1 MPCRLL
7 WQGLLSSELLSAP
20 VADYVVSVFN
30 HTSFHESRKADQ
42 ASTLHTVPMPSLCLV
57 QFEVVLNRD
66 GIFTKDAS
74 FHPENLKN
82 LLDFTRKPTIHIY

>member
-1 MPCRLL
+1 ME
-7 WQGLLSSELLSAP
+7 GNAMSAALAGAAQLR
-20 VADYVVSVFN
+20 VTVNSRSCYVVFVFN
-30 HTSFHESRKADQ
+30 HSWISQ
-42 ASTLHTVPMPSLCLV
+42 GGPGQYSTVPMPSLCLG

-74 FHPENLKN
+74 FHPENFKN

>member
-1 MPCRLL
+1 MPASLAGTTHC
-7 WQGLLSSELLSAP
+7 ELQSTP
-20 VADYVVSVFN
+20 VAGCIVFIFD
-30 HTSFHESRKADQ
+30 HSSSHRSRKAGR

-57 QFEVVLNRD
+57 QFQVVLNRD

-74 FHPENLKN
+74 FHPENFTN